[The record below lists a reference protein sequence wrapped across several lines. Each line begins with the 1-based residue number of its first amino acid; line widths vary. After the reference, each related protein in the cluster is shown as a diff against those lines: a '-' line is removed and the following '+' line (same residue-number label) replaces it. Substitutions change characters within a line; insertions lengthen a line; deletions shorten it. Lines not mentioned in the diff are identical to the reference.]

1 MVDVDD
7 LAKHLG
13 FSSTPADAEVLE
25 RALRTSHALIR
36 PHLRVDLPDP
46 LGDEQQAALDLA
58 LLTVAG
64 DVWRRKDAPGGVYM
78 YPDLADMSAV
88 LPRDPLAA
96 VWSWLVEAQ
105 LVKAVVVA

>member
-1 MVDVDD
+1 
-7 LAKHLG
+7 
-13 FSSTPADAEVLE
+13 
-25 RALRTSHALIR
+25 
-36 PHLRVDLPDP
+36 
-46 LGDEQQAALDLA
+46 
-58 LLTVAG
+58 
-64 DVWRRKDAPGGVYM
+64 M